1 MNTNTIFK
9 TIGFAGFVLGT
20 GAIAFAV
27 YKRNEKTKL
36 QEATAEALVLADM
49 AKDIAKENFSGAN
62 GESLP
67 TKTYLCSDGK
77 RKWFSR
83 TPCTKGGITPPKP
96 TCEELLKAI
105 DKIKILIREN
115 GTNPRLIMQLAQ
127 FEAQYKEMCGGN
139 PLGRI
144 TKEQCESWKP
154 SGHTCKEGADGSWR
168 YDKF

>member
-1 MNTNTIFK
+1 MNTNVIFK
-9 TIGFAGFVLGT
+9 TIGFAGFVFGI

-27 YKRNEKTKL
+27 YKRNEKTKY
-36 QEATAEALVLADM
+36 QEATAEALVLTDM

-62 GESLP
+62 GEIARVKS
-67 TKTYLCSDGK
+67 YLCSDGK

-105 DKIKILIREN
+105 VKIKILIREN

-144 TKEQCESWKP
+144 SKDQCERNKP
-154 SGHTCKEGADGSWR
+154 SGYTCLKSTDGSWR
-168 YDKF
+168 YDMV